1 MEKTKIKLTTKE
13 EEVMLHFW
21 KNGPLFVRELQDLYP
36 DPKPHFNTL
45 STVVRGLQD
54 RGYISYNQYGNT
66 YQYYAVLPLEEFRAQ
81 SLSKL
86 VGNYFDNSIFSAV
99 STLVGSKSLSRKQL
113 EELLKMVESQEEED
127 KS

>member
-21 KNGPLFVRELQDLYP
+21 KNGPMFVRELQDLYP